1 MNCSS
6 EDLKAYFL
14 GELASRE
21 KAPVEDHIR
30 ACQSCREELDRL
42 KLTHTALL
50 ALEEEEVP
58 QRISFVSDKVFE
70 PRWYETIWRS
80 GPAMG
85 FASAVILAAAILAH
99 GFAVHGFAVQGFTVQ
114 GSARPAAG
122 LAVTPAVDTAQ
133 IEQRLER
140 EMNARLDAVVAK
152 SVSAAEAK
160 QAAEFAK
167 VLDASEKRFEA
178 RRQADLATVQQAAK
192 YYEMKMSRWEVALND
207 ARAGQ

>member
-6 EDLKAYFL
+6 EDLKGYFL
-14 GELASRE
+14 GELALRE
-21 KAPVEDHIR
+21 KTALEDHVR

-42 KLTHTALL
+42 KLTHTALM
-50 ALEEEEVP
+50 ALEQEEVP

-85 FASAVILAAAILAH
+85 FASAVILAAAIL
-99 GFAVHGFAVQGFTVQ
+99 VHGFART
-114 GSARPAAG
+114 AAAPPATAM
-122 LAVTPAVDTAQ
+122 VDTAQ
-133 IEQRLER
+133 IEQRIER
-140 EMNARLDAVVAK
+140 EVGARLDTVVQKAVSDAQ
-152 SVSAAEAK
+152 AK
-160 QAAEFAK
+160 QSAEFAR
-167 VLDASEKRFEA
+167 VLDATRKRFETQ
-178 RRQADLATVQQAAK
+178 RQTDLATVQQAAK

>member
-14 GELASRE
+14 GELASRD
-21 KAPVEDHIR
+21 KTALEDHVR
-30 ACQSCREELDRL
+30 ACGSCSEELERL
-42 KLTHTALL
+42 KLTQTALL

-58 QRISFVSDKVFE
+58 RRISFVSDKVFE

-85 FASAVILAAAILAH
+85 FASAVILAGAIL
-99 GFAVHGFAVQGFTVQ
+99 VHGFTVQ
-114 GSARPAAG
+114 GVGRPAAG
-122 LAVTPAVDTAQ
+122 AATPVDTAQ
-133 IEQRLER
+133 IEQRIER
-140 EMNARLDAVVAK
+140 EVNARLDAVVAK
-152 SVSAAEAK
+152 SVSDA
-160 QAAEFAK
+160 QARQASEFAK
-167 VLDASEKRFEA
+167 VLDATEKRFES

-192 YYEMKMSRWEVALND
+192 YYEQKMSRWEIALND

>member
-14 GELASRE
+14 GELSSRD
-21 KAPVEDHIR
+21 KAPVEDHVR
-30 ACQSCREELDRL
+30 ACHSCREELERL
-42 KLTHTALL
+42 KLTQTALL

-58 QRISFVSDKVFE
+58 RRISFVSDKVFE

-85 FASAVILAAAILAH
+85 FASAVILAAAILTY
-99 GFAVHGFAVQGFTVQ
+99 GFT
-114 GSARPAAG
+114 RPVV
-122 LAVTPAVDTAQ
+122 AVTPAVDTAQ
-133 IEQRLER
+133 IEQRIER
-140 EMNARLDAVVAK
+140 EVNARLDA
-152 SVSAAEAK
+152 AEAK
-160 QAAEFAK
+160 QSAEFAK
-167 VLDASEKRFEA
+167 VLDATEKRFET

-207 ARAGQ
+207 ARAAQ